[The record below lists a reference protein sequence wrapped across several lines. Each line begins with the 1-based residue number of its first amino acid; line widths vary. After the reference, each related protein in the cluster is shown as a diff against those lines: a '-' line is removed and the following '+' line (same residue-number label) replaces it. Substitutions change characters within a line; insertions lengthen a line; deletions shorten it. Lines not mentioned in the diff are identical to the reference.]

1 MFQTVHNALKIPDL
15 RRKIVYTLLMLLVY
29 RIGGFVPIAGVNSA
43 YIAQQVQ
50 NFSLLGF
57 IDLLSGGNMEKFTI
71 FAMGIQP
78 YINASII
85 MQLLT
90 VAIPKLEAMQKEGE
104 DGRKKIAQ
112 ITRYVTI
119 VIGIIMAVGIILGLG
134 PEAVTSASVW
144 NYISIGLSMA
154 AGTAFTMWL
163 GERINENGIGN
174 GISLIIFIGI
184 ISRIPTIVANAVG
197 SLTVNF
203 ATIWQW
209 PLWIAGLVLLVAAVV
224 FVDQGE
230 RRIPVRY
237 AQRVVGR
244 RMLGGQSTHLPLK
257 VNSTGVLPLIFAS
270 SILQFPGIIGQFI
283 PNTGYAK
290 WVDANLGSSGVLF
303 VVLQFLLILFFT
315 YFYMTITFNP
325 IEIAK
330 NLQQNGGFIPGIRPG
345 HPTSEFIQ
353 RTTNRITLFGA
364 LFLSVLAT
372 IPTIILIL
380 TGNATPLGAT
390 SVLIVVSVAL
400 ETTRQIESQMVMR
413 HYEGF
418 LRS

>member
-1 MFQTVHNALKIPDL
+1 MFQTFHNALKIPDL

-119 VIGIIMAVGIILGLG
+119 VIGVIMAVGIILGLG
-134 PEAVTSASVW
+134 PGAVTSTSVW

-184 ISRIPTIVANAVG
+184 VSRIPTIVANAVG

-345 HPTSEFIQ
+345 QPTSEFIQ

-364 LFLSVLAT
+364 LFLAVLAT
-372 IPTIILIL
+372 LPTIILIL

-413 HYEGF
+413 HYKGF
-418 LRS
+418 LE